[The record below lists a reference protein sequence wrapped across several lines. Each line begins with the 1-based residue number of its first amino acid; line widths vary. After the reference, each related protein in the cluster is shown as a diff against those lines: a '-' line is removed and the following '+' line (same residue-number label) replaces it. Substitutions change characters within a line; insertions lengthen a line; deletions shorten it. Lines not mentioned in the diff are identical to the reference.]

1 MSLIKNPSELAPKTT
16 IACLIYGQP
25 GIGKTTLACSAPNP
39 VLFDFDGGVTRI
51 NGAFQVPTVQVTKW
65 EDVNE
70 ALKEMGD
77 QFNSII
83 IDTALL
89 QQEAVNRVNN
99 RFEKKVKDFA
109 NRKEYNKARR
119 TFFKQC
125 EKELS
130 EYFRTEVENIAK
142 RMNDLMPKNK

>member
-1 MSLIKNPSELAPKTT
+1 MANRRQIKKAIQEACGE
-16 IACLIYGQP
+16 IAGECIFAESAFGE
-25 GIGKTTLACSAPNP
+25 GKTEQW
-39 VLFDFDGGVTRI
+39 D
-51 NGAFQVPTVQVTKW
+51 
-65 EDVNE
+65 
-70 ALKEMGD
+70 
-77 QFNSII
+77 SII